1 MRTPDEIKSIVAEK
15 TASLNAD
22 FEMGLVGEERDNE
35 IVIDQPGKGHI
46 YIDPKTG
53 EILEKTRLTGPLVDA
68 YREALEP
75 PKPVPAVA
83 NTTMPQQAAADCTLD
98 DVKKYICPEAT
109 DQEAYMFMK
118 LCQARGLNPFTRE
131 AYLVK
136 YGGQA
141 ATTIVGK
148 DAFTRRAE
156 QHPKFNGFRAGIIV
170 EDAEGNLDFG
180 REGTFYVRGKE
191 KLVGGWA
198 EVWRKDRDKPFR
210 MSVSMDEY
218 DKKKS
223 SWNSMPG
230 TMIRKVALVGAL
242 REAFPSEFGGLYD
255 SAEMGAV

>member
-1 MRTPDEIKSIVAEK
+1 MIVKETVEKFIEDVNAEFGSDLAIDE
-15 TASLNAD
+15 
-22 FEMGLVGEERDNE
+22 GEEGE
-35 IVIDQPGKGHI
+35 ISINWPGHGHI
-46 YIDPKTG
+46 YVDEKSG
-53 EILEKTRLTGPLVDA
+53 EILEKTQLTGGLVEKL
-68 YREALEP
+68 REALVP
-75 PKPVPAVA
+75 PKPTPAVA
-83 NTTMPQQAAADCTLD
+83 PASAPMPQKAAADCTLD

-118 LCQARGLNPFTRE
+118 LCEARGLNPFTNE
-131 AYLVK
+131 AYLIK
-136 YGGQA
+136 YGGGA

-156 QHPKFNGFRAGIIV
+156 MHPKFNGFKAGIIV
-170 EDAEGNLDFG
+170 EDAEGNLDFS
-180 REGTFYVRGKE
+180 REGTFYVKGKE